1 MPVSARREFLRVALA
16 WGLTLAGA
24 AGLARAETI
33 QLVNAEL
40 QPRGE
45 FVQLEGYFDIQ
56 LSPTLEDALKRGVSL
71 TFVQEAETSRAR
83 DYWFS
88 EGLDSFNRS
97 VRMSYNALL
106 RQYHVSVA
114 GATSAHDG
122 LGDALRT
129 AGDLRS
135 WQVLS
140 RKALQHKSIYRV
152 RLRMYLDISQLPK
165 PIQVNALASSSR
177 WQLDSGWLDREL
189 KY

>member
-1 MPVSARREFLRVALA
+1 MPASPRREFLRAALA
-16 WGLTLAGA
+16 GLLLLAA
-24 AGLARAETI
+24 WAYPARAETI

-40 QPRGE
+40 LPKSE

-71 TFVQEAETSRAR
+71 TFVQEVETSRDR

-88 EGLDSFNRS
+88 EGLDSYNRS

-114 GATSAHDG
+114 GATSTHDG

-135 WQVLS
+135 WQVLNL
-140 RKALQHKSIYRV
+140 RAMQHKSTYRV
-152 RLRMYLDISQLPK
+152 RLRMYLDVSQLPK

-177 WQLDSGWLDREL
+177 WQLDSGWLERSL